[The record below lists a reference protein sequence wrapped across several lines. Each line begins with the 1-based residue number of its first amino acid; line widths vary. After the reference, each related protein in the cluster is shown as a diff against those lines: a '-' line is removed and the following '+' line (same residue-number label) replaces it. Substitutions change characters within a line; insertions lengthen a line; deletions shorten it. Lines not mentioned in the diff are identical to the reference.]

1 MNKKPLVVACI
12 PAFNEEKTIAKVV
25 LQTQHYVDKVFVCDD
40 GSTDMTAEIAERLG
54 ATVVKHEENKGK
66 GRAMKTLFEEVTS
79 LEPEVTVV
87 LDADGQHNPS
97 DIPRLVEPIIK
108 GESDITVGNRYAGNL
123 RAAAPLYRQA
133 GLAVI
138 NWVNKA
144 IKDSKVKDTQS
155 GFRAYSFRAL
165 QAVADC
171 ESDGYSVESEQLI
184 LATRKNLKVR
194 EVPVTTKYRGLD
206 STSKKTPLTQGLGI
220 IGFLLKMIVE
230 ERPLLF
236 LGVPGVVSLLVG
248 TVFGVWML
256 EIYATD
262 HYITTNIALA
272 SIAFILIGFFCLST
286 AITLYALSRIN
297 QNLKREK

>member
-1 MNKKPLVVACI
+1 MDKKPLVVACI

-25 LQTQHYVDKVFVCDD
+25 LQTQHYVDKVIVCDD

-54 ATVVKHEENKGK
+54 ATVVKHDRNKGK
-66 GRAMKTLFEEVTS
+66 GRALKTLFEEVAS

-108 GESDITVGNRYAGNL
+108 GESDITIGNRYAGNL
-123 RAAAPLYRQA
+123 RDAAPLYRQA

-138 NWVNKA
+138 NWANKA

-165 QAVADC
+165 QAVANC

-184 LATRKNLKVR
+184 LATRNNLRVR
-194 EVPVTTKYRGLD
+194 EVPVTTKYRGLE
-206 STSKKTPLTQGLGI
+206 STSKKTPLTHGLGI

-248 TVFGVWML
+248 TAFGAWML
-256 EIYATD
+256 QIYAAN

-297 QNLKREK
+297 QNLKKEK